1 VAYAISSFDT
11 PSNPAAAAA
20 GSTSNKITLN
30 LASCTKTDT
39 GSMEGG
45 STSLG
50 VSSTIGLAAGVHG
63 KWDSGMDG
71 YSLLLAIPVVPT
83 QGQTLRVVM
92 TCSGVT
98 GDPGASAACMGI
110 MLSATTTPASG
121 NGYFASGFERTSS
134 SVTRALTPDKLGD
147 GFVGATNL
155 DGALTTV
162 SEFPWR
168 TTGSTNPLTCNATTW
183 GATSGATYK
192 GNQSGN
198 GGTWTAPCV
207 GLSMQNTN
215 TNTTGGAVEVVWA
228 DVVIT
233 IEVIL

>member
-1 VAYAISSFDT
+1 MNEYETYIQAT
-11 PSNPAAAAA
+11 

-39 GSMEGG
+39 GSMQGG

-98 GDPGASAACMGI
+98 GDPGASSACIGI
-110 MLSATTTPASG
+110 MLSPTTTPASG
-121 NGYFASGFERTSS
+121 NGYSASGFSRNYNSITQ
-134 SVTRALTPDKLGD
+134 ALTPDRIGD
-147 GFVGATNL
+147 NFAAATNL
-155 DGALTTV
+155 SGALTTV
-162 SEFPWR
+162 SEFPWGASSPKSCN
-168 TTGSTNPLTCNATTW
+168 TSTF
-183 GATSGATYK
+183 GASSGETYK

-198 GGTWTAPCV
+198 GGSWGAPTV
-207 GLSMQNTN
+207 GLSMQNIN
-215 TNTTGGAVEVVWA
+215 TNTSGGAVEVVWA